1 MIIDAHVHP
10 VFAGTPVHP
19 GLDQLS
25 RAYYGRDAPRLSLD
39 AFIAELD
46 RAKVD
51 KTILLTV
58 VWKDQ
63 PVRQRNEAT
72 AELVKNLPDRFVGF
86 GSFDPNAG
94 IDAISEV
101 AYAIEQLGLSGIKI
115 IAQNVEV
122 PYNDPRFYPAYD
134 KIQELGV
141 PVIFHTGPAFLHS
154 RTKYWSANALEDIA
168 LDFPKMKMILAHM
181 GMQSYMDIH
190 SLLVRHPNVYA
201 DLSFWP
207 LNPRYRRLIPWSML
221 EQTVPQKLLLGS
233 DFPVGQSPSE
243 AVEAVSELPV
253 DEQFKRLIL
262 GENAA
267 RLLNL

>member
-10 VFAGTPVHP
+10 VFAGAPVHP

-25 RAYYGRDAPRLSLD
+25 RAYYGREASRLSLD

-46 RAKVD
+46 RANVD
-51 KTILLTV
+51 KTVLLTA

-72 AELVKNLPDRFVGF
+72 AELVERFPDRFVGF

-94 IDAISEV
+94 MDAVSEV
-101 AYAIEQLGLSGIKI
+101 AYAIEQLELSGIKI

-122 PYNDPRFYPAYD
+122 PYNDPRFYPAYE

-141 PVIFHTGPAFLHS
+141 PVIFHTGPSLLHT

-168 LDFPKMKMILAHM
+168 LDFPRMKMILAHM
-181 GMQSYMDIH
+181 GMQSFMEIH
-190 SLLVRHPNVYA
+190 SLLVRHANVHA

-207 LNPRYRRLIPWSML
+207 LNPRYRGLIPWPLL
-221 EQTVPQKLLLGS
+221 EQTVPLKLLMGS
-233 DFPVGQSPSE
+233 DFPVGQSPTE
-243 AVEAVSELPV
+243 AVAAVNELSV
-253 DEQFKRLIL
+253 SVQFKRQIL
-262 GENAA
+262 GDNAA
-267 RLLNL
+267 RLLKL

>member
-10 VFAGTPVHP
+10 VFAGMPIHP

-25 RAYYGRDAPRLSLD
+25 QAYYGRDAARLSL
-39 AFIAELD
+39 AEFIAELD
-46 RAKVD
+46 RANVD
-51 KTILLTV
+51 KAVLLTA

-63 PVRQRNEAT
+63 PARQRNEAT
-72 AELVKNLPDRFVGF
+72 AELVKLQPDRFIGF
-86 GSFDPNAG
+86 GSFDPNTG
-94 IDAISEV
+94 KDAVSEI
-101 AYAIEQLGLSGIKI
+101 AHAIEHLGLSGIKI

-141 PVIFHTGPAFLHS
+141 PATFHTGPSFLHT
-154 RTKYWSANALEDIA
+154 RTKYWSANGLEDIA
-168 LDFPKMKMILAHM
+168 LDFPRMKMILAHL

-207 LNPRYRRLIPWSML
+207 LNPRYRGLIPWSL
-221 EQTVPQKLLLGS
+221 LAQTVPEKLLLGS

-243 AVEAVSELPV
+243 AVQAVDELPV
-253 DEQFKRLIL
+253 EERFKRLIL

-267 RLLNL
+267 RLLEP